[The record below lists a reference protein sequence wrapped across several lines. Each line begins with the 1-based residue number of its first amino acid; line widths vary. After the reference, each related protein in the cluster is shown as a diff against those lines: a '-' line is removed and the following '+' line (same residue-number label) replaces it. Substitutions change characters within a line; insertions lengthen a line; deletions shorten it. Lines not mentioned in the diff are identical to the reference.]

1 MSAPQGLKA
10 GEKRAEKAGGGDERA
25 FFVRGGA
32 EKVDGRRHL
41 VYNDKRK
48 ILSRARCGKKEE
60 HDMDKR
66 LFAIVTD
73 SASDLPEEYY
83 AEHDVE
89 CIRLGFQMNG
99 VNYEGE
105 DGKRIGAKEFYDILR
120 SGAMPTTYQ
129 VTAEVAKPHFEKF
142 LEQGRDVL
150 VLAFSSG
157 LSGTEGSYR
166 VAAREL
172 KEKYPQREIV
182 VVDSLCAS
190 LGQGLFV
197 DYVVKKADSGA
208 GLKETAEYAE
218 GLKLNICHY
227 FTVEN
232 LFHLKRGG
240 RVSAATAVVG
250 SLLNIKPVL
259 HVDDEGHL
267 VAVSKAMGR
276 KKSVQALVKYME
288 ELAEIGPDDPI
299 FISHG
304 DCPDDVEYLKELVE
318 KKFPGHMFVI
328 NEIGPVI
335 GTHSGAG
342 TLALFFKG
350 RHR

>member
-1 MSAPQGLKA
+1 
-10 GEKRAEKAGGGDERA
+10 
-25 FFVRGGA
+25 
-32 EKVDGRRHL
+32 
-41 VYNDKRK
+41 
-48 ILSRARCGKKEE
+48 
-60 HDMDKR
+60 MDKR

-288 ELAEIGPDDPI
+288 ELGGNRAGRPHFHQSRRLPGRRGISQGARRKEISGAYVCHQRNRARDRHPFGRGHAGAVFQGQAQVSGERKKMRNFPRAQKPI
-299 FISHG
+299 FAQGS
-304 DCPDDVEYLKELVE
+304 
-318 KKFPGHMFVI
+318 
-328 NEIGPVI
+328 
-335 GTHSGAG
+335 
-342 TLALFFKG
+342 LF
-350 RHR
+350 